1 MRDQLRIAIFT
12 IVETVALATWLAL
25 VRGAANTGSMIAGL
39 AVLAVGF
46 TVEHILAYNV
56 IHGRG
61 LLDLRGVPIAQKA
74 VVSVIETGIW
84 TVWLVLAEWRVL
96 ADLNAIVAA
105 VVLAGLLI
113 VEHTLS
119 DNVFKG
125 KGLFSRLIDG
135 RTIVFSL
142 IEAVGAAIWLALVVA
157 NLAIVGIIILLVAS
171 FVEHLLAVALGRR
184 ETVRV

>member
-25 VRGAANTGSMIAGL
+25 VNGAANTGSTVAGL

-46 TVEHILAYNV
+46 TIEHILAYNV
-56 IHGRG
+56 VHGRG

-84 TVWLVLAEWRVL
+84 ALWLIL
-96 ADLNAIVAA
+96 ADRNAIVAA
-105 VVLAGLLI
+105 IVLAGLLI

-125 KGLFSRLIDG
+125 KGLFSRLIDT
-135 RTIVFSL
+135 RTIGFSL

-157 NLAIVGIIILLVAS
+157 NLAIVGIIVLLVAS
-171 FVEHLLAVALGRR
+171 FVEHSMAVALGRR
-184 ETVRV
+184 ETVRT

>member
-84 TVWLVLAEWRVL
+84 ALWLVL

-125 KGLFSRLIDG
+125 KGLFSRLIDA

-142 IEAVGAAIWLALVVA
+142 IEAVGAAIWLALVQADLMV
-157 NLAIVGIIILLVAS
+157 VGIVILLAAS
-171 FVEHLLAVALGRR
+171 FIEHLLAVALGRR

>member
-25 VRGAANTGSMIAGL
+25 VRGAANTGSTIAGL

-84 TVWLVLAEWRVL
+84 ALWLVLT
-96 ADLNAIVAA
+96 DLNPIVAA

-142 IEAVGAAIWLALVVA
+142 IEAVGAAIWLALVQADLMV
-157 NLAIVGIIILLVAS
+157 VGIVILLVAS
-171 FVEHLLAVALGRR
+171 FIEHLLAVALGRR

>member
-12 IVETVALATWLAL
+12 LVETVALATWLAV

-84 TVWLVLAEWRVL
+84 AVWLVLT
-96 ADLNAIVAA
+96 DLNPIVAA

-157 NLAIVGIIILLVAS
+157 NLAIVGIIVLLGAS

-184 ETVRV
+184 ETVRA